1 MELSSYFDQNEGLG
15 VLATSDRQGK
25 VDLAIYAKPRFYDEK
40 NVLFVMADR
49 LSHKNLQ
56 SNPFAAYLFKT
67 ADAGYEGKRLFL
79 KKVREVP
86 HKAKDISACLVRKR
100 DDCERS
106 FVDKELFL
114 RETGFTRR
122 TLEAVSSSLNKLDGK
137 LTVVE
142 KLPKICGDI
151 SREIVREMKNG
162 NGGPS

>member
-1 MELSSYFDQNEGLG
+1 MLETSEPWSIVATVVGAAGGIIGALLLLYLRSIKACIRKADDRSEKTKSDVAGLE
-15 VLATSDRQGK
+15 TKMSQC
-25 VDLAIYAKPRFYDEK
+25 
-40 NVLFVMADR
+40 
-49 LSHKNLQ
+49 
-56 SNPFAAYLFKT
+56 KT
-67 ADAGYEGKRLFL
+67 
-79 KKVREVP
+79 
-86 HKAKDISACLVRKR
+86 
-100 DDCERS
+100 DCERS